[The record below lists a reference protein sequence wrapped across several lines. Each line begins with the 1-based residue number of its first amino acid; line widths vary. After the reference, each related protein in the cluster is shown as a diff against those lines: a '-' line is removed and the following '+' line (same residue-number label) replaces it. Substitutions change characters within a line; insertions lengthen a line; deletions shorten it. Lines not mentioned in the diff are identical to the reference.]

1 MEGDGAAGDDEDEM
15 MEQLEEEEGKEEEEE
30 EEEEVLSTSVGAS
43 EISSDNENEFLGDF
57 SNTNSESIILYR

>member
-1 MEGDGAAGDDEDEM
+1 MEGDGAAGDDEDET
-15 MEQLEEEEGKEEEEE
+15 MEQLEEGEEGE

>member
-1 MEGDGAAGDDEDEM
+1 MEDDGATGDGEDET
-15 MEQLEEEEGKEEEEE
+15 MEQLEEEEEE

-43 EISSDNENEFLGDF
+43 EIASDNENEFLGDF